1 MANIFTEKNFEV
13 EVLKDSGVVLVD
25 LYATWCAP
33 CKMLSPVID
42 KISEQYEGKIK
53 VGKVDIDENMGL
65 AQKYGVQSIPTLLFF
80 KNGKVAQ
87 SLLGVQTQESIE
99 NIINS
104 LR

>member
-1 MANIFTEKNFEV
+1 MANIFTEKNFEQ
-13 EVLKDSGVVLVD
+13 EVLKASGVVLVD
-25 LYATWCAP
+25 LFATWCAP

-42 KISEQYEGKIK
+42 KISNQYEGKIK
-53 VGKVDIDENMGL
+53 VGKIDIDENMGL

-80 KNGKVAQ
+80 KDGKVEH

-99 NIINS
+99 NILNN